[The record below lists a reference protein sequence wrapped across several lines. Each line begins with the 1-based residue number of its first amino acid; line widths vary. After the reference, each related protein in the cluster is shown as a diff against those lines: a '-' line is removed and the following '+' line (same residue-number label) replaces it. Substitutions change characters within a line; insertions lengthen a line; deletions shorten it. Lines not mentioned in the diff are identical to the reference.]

1 MKSKNYLELC
11 EIKTFEDRLDYLSLF
26 GQVVSETFGGD
37 RYLNQ
42 ILYNSPEWRSFRKH
56 VVIRDNGCDLG
67 VLGYEI
73 QLDSFGN
80 LKGIRKP
87 KIIIHHIIPI
97 TKDDIINRRSC
108 LFDMNNVI
116 SSSFKT
122 HTAIH
127 YGIETERQPEL
138 ICRKQNDTIP
148 WRK

>member
-26 GQVVSETFGGD
+26 GQVGSETFGGD

-73 QLDSFGN
+73 QLDSFVN

-116 SSSFKT
+116 
-122 HTAIH
+122 
-127 YGIETERQPEL
+127 
-138 ICRKQNDTIP
+138 
-148 WRK
+148 